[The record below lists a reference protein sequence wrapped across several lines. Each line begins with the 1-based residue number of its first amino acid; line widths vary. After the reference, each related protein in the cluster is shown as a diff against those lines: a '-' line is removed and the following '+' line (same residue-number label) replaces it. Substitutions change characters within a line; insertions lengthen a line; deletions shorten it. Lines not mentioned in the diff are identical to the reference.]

1 MLHDYMRIIFRN
13 GMYVVTISIPY
24 DNRTVNLII
33 KYYRYFRIDSYIV
46 ENKEAY
52 AIRNDSFKKI

>member
-1 MLHDYMRIIFRN
+1 
-13 GMYVVTISIPY
+13 MYVVTISIPY